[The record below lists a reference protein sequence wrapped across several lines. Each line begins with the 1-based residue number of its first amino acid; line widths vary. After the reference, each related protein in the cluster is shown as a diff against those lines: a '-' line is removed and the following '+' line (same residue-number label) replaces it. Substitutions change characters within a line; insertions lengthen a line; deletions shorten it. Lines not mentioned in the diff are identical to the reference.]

1 MSSTPPP
8 PVNHLDEIISLLG
21 QSLVELRIAKGYSS
35 YENFAYEHGL
45 SRMQYYQMEK
55 GTNCTLKS
63 LVRVL
68 NAHELDIFMFF
79 SMIDPKNNRD
89 EN

>member
-8 PVNHLDEIISLLG
+8 TVNHLDEIIGLLG

>member
-8 PVNHLDEIISLLG
+8 PIHHLDEIISLLG
-21 QSLVELRIAKGYSS
+21 KSLVELRVAKGYSS

-45 SRMQYYQMEK
+45 SRMHYYQMEK

>member
-1 MSSTPPP
+1 MNNL
-8 PVNHLDEIISLLG
+8 NHLKTMIGDTFHEM
-21 QSLVELRIAKGYSS
+21 RKAKGFTS
-35 YENFAYEHGL
+35 YEDFANEHGL
-45 SRMQYYQMEK
+45 SRVHYYQMEK

>member
-8 PVNHLDEIISLLG
+8 TVNHLDEIISLLG
-21 QSLVELRIAKGYSS
+21 QSLVELRVAKGYSS